1 MEKNVRKTDD
11 FFFVSESFK
20 REKHLGLEDYYSQ
33 FDEQLFQF
41 YIRINANN
49 AFTIETVF
57 PYCGI
62 SMLYVDMEQKE
73 KIGNNEYIRQLALKQ
88 MVQLSLYFHAMGHWY
103 EEYKQINEVYLN
115 REEEEI
121 LQLHSQRCTTSKQEM
136 GYKMNMRGRLRDY
149 YFELYRKVFSVWMSE
164 VNIKRLMMP
173 QYLLAQIIR
182 EYERIIES
190 RCRLLF

>member
-1 MEKNVRKTDD
+1 MKMSEIFDD
-11 FFFVSESFK
+11 VFFVSEVFK
-20 REKHLGLEDYYSQ
+20 REKFLGLEDYYSQ

-49 AFTIETVF
+49 AFTIETVY

-62 SMLYVDMEQKE
+62 SILYVDMEQKE
-73 KIGNNEYIRQLALKQ
+73 KVGNNEYTRQLALKQ
-88 MVQLSLYFHAMGHWY
+88 MVKLSLYFHAMGHWH
-103 EEYKQINEVYLN
+103 EEYKQINELYLN

-121 LQLHSQRCTTSKQEM
+121 LQLHSQRFTTSKQEM
-136 GYKMNMRGRLRDY
+136 GYKMNMGGRLRDY
-149 YFELYRKVFSVWMSE
+149 YFELYRKVFSARMSE
-164 VNIKRLMMP
+164 GNIKRLMMP

-190 RCRLLF
+190 GEILPF